1 MAVKGRVGSFYR
13 FVKNIEFFR
22 YFLVGIAA
30 TTVDWGI
37 FYFLAVMNNV
47 FYQLALIVALSVGS
61 LTNFLLNKVFT
72 FRCKSRMLV
81 QQMSVYIG
89 VVVVS
94 FATSSAIMFLFVDML
109 LLEKML
115 SRILTTFVMLVIN
128 YLLQKYITFNRKIF
142 RQG

>member
-1 MAVKGRVGSFYR
+1 MAVKGRVGRFYR
-13 FVKNIEFFR
+13 FAKNIEFFR

-30 TTVDWGI
+30 TAVDWGI

-61 LTNFLLNKVFT
+61 LTNFSLNKVFT

>member
-1 MAVKGRVGSFYR
+1 MAVKGKVLGFCR
-13 FVKNIEFFR
+13 FAKNIEFFR
-22 YFLVGIAA
+22 YFLVGMAA
-30 TTVDWGI
+30 TAVDWGI

-61 LTNFLLNKVFT
+61 LTNFSLNKVFT

-89 VVVVS
+89 VVIVS
-94 FATSSAIMFLFVDML
+94 FATSSAIMFLLVDVF
-109 LLEKML
+109 LLEKMF
-115 SRILTTFVMLVIN
+115 SRILTTFVMLLIN
-128 YLLQKYITFNRKIF
+128 YILQKYVTFNRKIF